1 MRNPKFLFLLIVVC
15 FAEISSLQAQ
25 TAPASNRPR
34 PGAASHGEEA
44 SGMVR
49 TRAGALIV
57 SNVPGKLFT
66 IEIRGKTVAG
76 YDNLKFEVDHRF
88 LKIKTINKNDLLGGR
103 GGDNVEDSAV
113 LGFQRE
119 QYGSSLLM
127 SMKYRPMAGPKHV
140 KLNDGTD
147 ALWWGYHDPSIPED
161 DTSFT
166 IKEYCLSAVKGD
178 WVFLLTV
185 NLTRAHT
192 DSEEDIQQLL
202 LFSMNSLKLLDK
214 PLSLESASQIVLQR
228 KM

>member
-1 MRNPKFLFLLIVVC
+1 MRTANFLFLLIVFCSGEVLTV
-15 FAEISSLQAQ
+15 EAQ
-25 TAPASNRPR
+25 TAPRSSR
-34 PGAASHGEEA
+34 PGAASEAQEA

-66 IEIRGKTVAG
+66 IEISGGSVAG
-76 YDNLKFEVDHRF
+76 YDNLEFESDHRF
-88 LKIKTINKNDLLGGR
+88 LKIKTVNKKELLSGR
-103 GGDNVEDSAV
+103 GGKNVEDSAV
-113 LGFQRE
+113 LGLQRE
-119 QYGSSLLM
+119 QYGSSLLI
-127 SMKYRPMAGPKHV
+127 SMKYKPMAGPKYL

-147 ALWWGYHDPSIPED
+147 ALWWSYYDPSIPED

-166 IKEYCLSAVKGD
+166 IKEYCLSTVRGD

-185 NLTRAHT
+185 SLTRAHT
-192 DSEEDIQQLL
+192 DTDEDIQQLL

-214 PLSLESASQIVLQR
+214 PLSLKSASQMVLQR